1 MQIHKILKDAA
12 ETNEFGNKLA
22 QSLRESFVN
31 SDVKSCLIFLQG
43 ELGAGKT
50 SLVRACLRALGVAG
64 AIKSPTYTL
73 LEPYEVILQQHKP
86 SQDSEY
92 GLKIAH
98 LDLYRLLE
106 PEELDYIGGRDLK
119 DNYQLIFV
127 EWPDKAVGYIPQA
140 DINIQLNHEDTGRGL
155 YFETELNLHLDE
167 LNLR

>member
-1 MQIHKILKDAA
+1 MHFQRTLKDAA
-12 ETNEFGNKLA
+12 ATDEFGRALA
-22 QSLRESFVN
+22 QDLKQALSN
-31 SDVKSCLIFLQG
+31 SGIESCLVFLHG

-50 SLVRACLRALGVAG
+50 SLVRACLRELGVEG

-73 LEPYEVILQQHKP
+73 LEPYEVFFSGLESSINK
-86 SQDSEY
+86 DV

-167 LNLR
+167 LNSR